1 MLTTEAAVP
10 PRDDMQD
17 LAARIRAYLDMG
29 DQRAVRMPLGGGLFD
44 VVISGSGTHSAAMVA
59 AMDEVQLGACGP
71 VIADPDRGWLYW
83 LVPPGT
89 TARWEPHTYGV
100 CVGAPHILTLP
111 PLARDVPPGPYWLR
125 PCVSDRLV
133 PPNPLRDLLE
143 RFRPMPTPHESI
155 AAALGFPAL

>member
-1 MLTTEAAVP
+1 MLTTEATVP
-10 PRDDMQD
+10 PQDDMHD
-17 LAARIRAYLDMG
+17 LAARIRAYLDIAE
-29 DQRAVRMPLGGGLFD
+29 QREARMPLGGSLFD
-44 VVISGSGTHSAAMVA
+44 VVITGAGDAAAMVA
-59 AMDEVQLGACGP
+59 AMDEIQLGSSGP

-143 RFRPMPTPHESI
+143 RFRPMPTPHASF
-155 AAALGFPAL
+155 AAALGFHAP